1 MSNPL
6 LEAFEAVA
14 QAQRL
19 LPRLD
24 AAAAELAKVSGLAE
38 EKAWL
43 DTARGRLRG
52 ASEGTA
58 SDLLI
63 RTLRLPELE
72 AIRPEHARAV
82 QGLVVDALEQ
92 LHAAIVVVAGP
103 RAALLEALYF
113 KLKIPVLRKCTREE
127 FEAFYKDFEKRL
139 RSTYAKRM
147 LADSDYASVVGSVES
162 FRRSFETWRNLFAGD
177 SADGDEANALR
188 AELETAATRMELAGR
203 QSRLLAQAALAPLR
217 DFIDV
222 AQLLA
227 LDPKR
232 KAKED
237 NHPLLERD
245 PPDPKA
251 PTPEEQAELDA

>member
-14 QAQRL
+14 QAQRV

-24 AAAAELAKVSGLAE
+24 AAAAELAKVSDLAD

-43 DTARGRLRG
+43 DTARARLRE
-52 ASEGTA
+52 ATDGTS
-58 SDLLI
+58 SDLLV

-72 AIRPEHARAV
+72 TIRPEHARAV
-82 QGLVVDALEQ
+82 QGLVIDALEQ

-127 FEAFYKDFEKRL
+127 FEAFYADFDKRL

-147 LADSDYASVVGSVES
+147 LADADYAIVVVSVDA
-162 FRRSFETWRNLFAGD
+162 FRRSFETWTNIFASD
-177 SADGDEANALR
+177 SVEGDEATALR
-188 AELETAATRMELAGR
+188 TELETAASRMELAGR

-217 DFIDV
+217 DFVDV

-232 KAKED
+232 RAKED
-237 NHPLLERD
+237 NHPLLDKD
-245 PPDPKA
+245 PPDPAA
-251 PTPEEQAELDA
+251 PTPEERAELDG